1 MIQSEKGEKDMN
13 IIIDENYHNVKVLE
27 YGIEYI
33 IKDFKEDDEIKG
45 VKKFVRDEVHK
56 NRLNRSKDRN
66 S

>member
-45 VKKFVRDEVHK
+45 VKGLLGMKYIKID
-56 NRLNRSKDRN
+56 
-66 S
+66 

>member
-1 MIQSEKGEKDMN
+1 MN
-13 IIIDENYHNVKVLE
+13 MIIDENYHNVKVLE

-45 VKKFVRDEVHK
+45 VKKFVRDEVYK

-66 S
+66 SWKWKWVYK

>member
-45 VKKFVRDEVHK
+45 VKKFVRDEVYK

>member
-27 YGIEYI
+27 YGTEYI

-45 VKKFVRDEVHK
+45 VKKFVRDEVYK

>member
-1 MIQSEKGEKDMN
+1 MN

-45 VKKFVRDEVHK
+45 VKKFVRDEVYK

-66 S
+66 SWKWKWVYK

>member
-1 MIQSEKGEKDMN
+1 MN

>member
-13 IIIDENYHNVKVLE
+13 MIIDENYHNVKVLE

>member
-1 MIQSEKGEKDMN
+1 MN

-66 S
+66 SWK